1 MSERFAVIS
10 PEGVPPSSTGRI
22 SPHLDTLEGKVIC
35 EVYNNHFKGELMFRT
50 YRRLFTDRYP
60 GVKVIPYDELPI
72 VYVGGDPATQ
82 KQVAK
87 QVAALAK
94 ERGADALITGNG
106 G

>member
-1 MSERFAVIS
+1 MKESIGVIS
-10 PEGVPPSSTGRI
+10 PEGLPLGATSNIAR
-22 SPHLDTLEGKVIC
+22 HLDTLDGKTIG

-60 GVKVIPYDELPI
+60 GVKVIPYDEMPI

>member
-1 MSERFAVIS
+1 
-10 PEGVPPSSTGRI
+10 
-22 SPHLDTLEGKVIC
+22 
-35 EVYNNHFKGELMFRT
+35 MFRT

-60 GVKVIPYDELPI
+60 GVKVIPYDEMPI